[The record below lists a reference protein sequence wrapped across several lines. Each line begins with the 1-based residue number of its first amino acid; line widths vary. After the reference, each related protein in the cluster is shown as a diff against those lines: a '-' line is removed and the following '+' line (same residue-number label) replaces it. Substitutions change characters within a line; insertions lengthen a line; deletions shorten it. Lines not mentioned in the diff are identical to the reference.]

1 MLFRK
6 DIEPRCAYCVKGTPI
21 NDREVACPKKG
32 VVAAEYHCMSFKYD
46 CFKREPPRPLKLDSS
61 KLKEEDFQ
69 I

>member
-6 DIEPRCAYCVKGTPI
+6 DIEPRCAYCAKGTPI
-21 NDREVACPKKG
+21 SDTEVVCPKKG
-32 VVAAEYHCMSFKYD
+32 VVAAEYHCMHFKYD
-46 CFKREPPRPLKLDSS
+46 CFKREPPRPQKLDSS